1 MSARKGLSTSSR
13 GHCEKPKA
21 TKQSSRPLGKRRN
34 WIAAAAA
41 RPRDDGLDQ
50 SFLGS
55 LSRMRA
61 AEWHPLAHEGEGR
74 QGRAQRGAWTDRAS
88 GVGAGVR
95 SGLRAR
101 ARAIGAS
108 LLVLSALSTSGCAV
122 FGTETLAE
130 AARTA
135 FSDEMSPAIK
145 YQLTR
150 LRSVP
155 FAQLYVRFV
164 GKEEAVFLLGEQN
177 IPGGY
182 DLWVGSAGVKL
193 AMQGP
198 NIHFTDG
205 LLVDITAAQPVRDG
219 AVWAFLRGETDE
231 IRPQSPSAIWM
242 TTSDAEDWVEQTAT
256 VESIQE
262 VLYSGFAYTGL
273 AIKVEERV
281 SVTGRRGEFRR
292 LYWIE
297 PRTRSLL
304 RMSTQIGL
312 DDRPIVLEWIRVPDR
327 SDAR

>member
-1 MSARKGLSTSSR
+1 MSANWPGSTLMADR
-13 GHCEKPKA
+13 DAACGV
-21 TKQSSRPLGKRRN
+21 SRPAAQTDVALGREGASACRR
-34 WIAAAAA
+34 
-41 RPRDDGLDQ
+41 
-50 SFLGS
+50 
-55 LSRMRA
+55 
-61 AEWHPLAHEGEGR
+61 
-74 QGRAQRGAWTDRAS
+74 
-88 GVGAGVR
+88 
-95 SGLRAR
+95 GLRAS
-101 ARAIGAS
+101 ARVFGAG
-108 LLVLSALSTSGCAV
+108 LLGLAAMSTSGCAV

-145 YQLTR
+145 TQLTR

-164 GKEEAVFLLGEQN
+164 GKEEAVFLLAEQN
-177 IPGGY
+177 VPGGH
-182 DLWVGSAGVKL
+182 DLWIGSAGVKL

-198 NIHFTDG
+198 NILYTEG

-231 IRPQSPSAIWM
+231 IRPQSAAVVWM
-242 TTSDAEDWVEQTAT
+242 TTSDTEGWVEQTAT

-262 VLYSGFAYTGL
+262 VLYAGFAYTGL

-281 SVTGRRGEFRR
+281 QVTGRRGEFRR

-297 PRTRSLL
+297 PRTRALL
-304 RMSTQIGL
+304 RMSTQIGT

-327 SDAR
+327 ADSR